1 MVTIARWQPELE
13 FDVDL
18 QQPGKHVLAIA
29 FFTPDEVNGTR
40 KVELNV
46 LHKRAYSLFF

>member
-1 MVTIARWQPELE
+1 MVTLARWQPELE

-18 QQPGKHVLAIA
+18 QEPGKHVLAIA

-40 KVELNV
+40 KVD
-46 LHKRAYSLFF
+46 AY